1 MSRHVEVLR
10 ELKRRAE
17 GEWRTWRAI
26 SGKQTK
32 DSEEELALSAAI
44 AALEDRESRVVRS
57 HAYQPHPPDPRF
69 CGCGVAASLH
79 ESERTATEI
88 EGSALEAKESEAL
101 ALASAR
107 GRALELETA
116 LKEIQCMA
124 GMLSKCGLWE
134 WAKRV
139 DAVVENALYP
149 PPPASPSI
157 RDGTEHHDAA
167 PPEGA
172 DEEPQELM
180 DVLLTWLKP
189 PSGDGDAGDR

>member
-10 ELKRRAE
+10 ALQCVGSHAMLSSDDEVS
-17 GEWRTWRAI
+17 I
-26 SGKQTK
+26 
-32 DSEEELALSAAI
+32 ALSAAI
-44 AALEDRESRVVRS
+44 AALE
-57 HAYQPHPPDPRF
+57 
-69 CGCGVAASLH
+69 
-79 ESERTATEI
+79 
-88 EGSALEAKESEAL
+88 AKESESL

-107 GRALELETA
+107 GRVLELEAA
-116 LKEIQCMA
+116 LRKIRDGA
-124 GMLSKCGLWE
+124 LSDGIVWQDLSHI
-134 WAKRV
+134 A
-139 DAVVENALYP
+139 ALAENALNP

-172 DEEPQELM
+172 DEEPQEHM